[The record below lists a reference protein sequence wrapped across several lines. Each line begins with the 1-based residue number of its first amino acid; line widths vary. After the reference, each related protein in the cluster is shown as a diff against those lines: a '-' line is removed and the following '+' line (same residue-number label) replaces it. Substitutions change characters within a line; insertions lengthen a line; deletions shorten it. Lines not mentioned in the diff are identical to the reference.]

1 MGQPFQ
7 AREASCHHSYGWG
20 PRPHARFMQGRGPCR
35 RAWGGQSDV
44 RLYEKP
50 SPFFHD
56 RFDVALSMKNGKD
69 KDSAISFYAVDRV
82 VDAEL
87 KLSNVRVVELV
98 IRWEFSGEIQQ
109 SLDSSINQVEL
120 FGRFQLVTQVTD
132 TFPDVFQISESDACP
147 V

>member
-1 MGQPFQ
+1 MRAGYLTFDYT
-7 AREASCHHSYGWG
+7 RN
-20 PRPHARFMQGRGPCR
+20 RRRFFMI
-35 RAWGGQSDV
+35 
-44 RLYEKP
+44 
-50 SPFFHD
+50 
-56 RFDVALSMKNGKD
+56 VALSMKNGKD
-69 KDSAISFYAVDRV
+69 KDSAILFYAVDRV